1 MKNLFRSSWILAF
14 VICSA
19 VFWCPVS
26 LRAQQ
31 TTRRPPGPKSQ
42 PPVTTARFDLGNS
55 ALRIPLEI
63 DNNLILLRVN
73 VNGSKPLK
81 FIFDTG
87 AAISFISSKRAA
99 ELGLKSQGQFDANA
113 TGGRIQGATIEGVEF
128 RVQGAKVSKLT
139 VASFPLPTPPGF
151 DFDGI
156 IGCDFIKQFVVEVDY
171 LKRIMNLYNP
181 RTYRYVGR
189 GKSVPLIL
197 IGQNTPLV
205 YAKILLA
212 GRVPVKAKLEVD
224 TGGDNAVL
232 VNSPFAKRHKLV
244 EAMQNTTQDKRNG
257 AGGNEQVITGRA
269 NAVKLGSFT
278 LKNVPVQLSL
288 DTEGAGA
295 SEENDG
301 LIGGEIFRRFKV
313 TLDYSRKRMILEPN
327 KSFNDPYNLEGGR
340 E

>member
-1 MKNLFRSSWILAF
+1 M
-14 VICSA
+14 
-19 VFWCPVS
+19 
-26 LRAQQ
+26 
-31 TTRRPPGPKSQ
+31 
-42 PPVTTARFDLGNS
+42 GNS

-63 DNNLILLRVN
+63 DNNIILLRVN

-87 AAISFISSKRAA
+87 ASISCISSKRAA

-197 IGQNTPLV
+197 IGQNSPLV
-205 YAKILLA
+205 DAKIFLA
-212 GRVPVKAKLEVD
+212 GRVPVKVKLEVD

-244 EAMQNTTQDKRNG
+244 EAMQNTTQDTRNG
-257 AGGNEQVITGRA
+257 GGGNQQVITGRA
-269 NAVKLGSFT
+269 TAVKLGSFT

-327 KSFNDPYNLEGGR
+327 RSFNDPYNLEGGR